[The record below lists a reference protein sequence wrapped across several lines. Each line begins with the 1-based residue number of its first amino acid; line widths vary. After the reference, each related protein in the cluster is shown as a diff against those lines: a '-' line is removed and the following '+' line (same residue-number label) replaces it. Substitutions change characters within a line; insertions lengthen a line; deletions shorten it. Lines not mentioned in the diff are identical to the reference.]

1 MSTMTDAQA
10 GADPAT
16 PPVEPAANE
25 NVETIEMTSPIIVDL
40 GRERSRRI
48 KDLKRG
54 EGRLMDEVLE
64 VIDDVGDMLG
74 SDAED
79 KILVPI
85 ILIYS
90 RSSRRDRDDDDDD
103 DDGDDNDDYR
113 DGIPILGRWL
123 YKKNF

>member
-1 MSTMTDAQA
+1 
-10 GADPAT
+10 
-16 PPVEPAANE
+16 
-25 NVETIEMTSPIIVDL
+25 
-40 GRERSRRI
+40 
-48 KDLKRG
+48 
-54 EGRLMDEVLE
+54 MDEVLE

-90 RSSRRDRDDDDDD
+90 RSSRRDRDDDYDDD
-103 DDGDDNDDYR
+103 DDRDDDDGYR